1 MLLGNER
8 ARPDWIRTRPQA
20 WKLAVATVCFGAFM
34 GQLDAS
40 IVTLTYRPLERE
52 FGATP
57 AAVQWVSLS
66 YLITLVALLAP
77 VGKRSDRKGRKLSYL
92 HGFLIFSA
100 GSALCGLAP
109 GLGVLIGARIVQ
121 GVGAAFLQANSV
133 ALVTS
138 SAPRGRL
145 RSALGVQAAAQ
156 ALGLALGPTVG
167 GLIVSTLGWRWV
179 FVINVP
185 VGIVAVVAGV
195 FFLPRTTARA
205 EPGPSNIVG
214 SLLIGGC
221 ATAFLLALS
230 SMSGWRGPVWVPVLL
245 LAATLVLAWAL
256 VTNERTSARPL
267 LRPLLSIGGMPG
279 GLLAAMCGYV
289 VLFGPLVLVPGVLEA
304 QGLSSWQ
311 AGLTLT
317 ALPAGFALAAT
328 VAGSIFPARWG
339 DRRRAVVGASV
350 STAFLGSA
358 LLLPLSPGWVAV
370 ALAGVGLGLGAFAPA
385 NNASI
390 MKSVPASETATAG
403 GVINMTRGL
412 GTAVGIS
419 LVTLTSHVGG
429 TRLSIGGLLA
439 AALLCVAALGASAP

>member
-1 MLLGNER
+1 MLIATER
-8 ARPDWIRTRPQA
+8 PRPARIRAWPQA

-40 IVTLTYRPLERE
+40 IVTLTYRPVEQD
-52 FGATP
+52 FGADP

-66 YLITLVALLAP
+66 YLIALVALLAP
-77 VGKRSDRKGRKLSYL
+77 IGRRSDQKGRKLSYL
-92 HGFLIFSA
+92 HGFIIFSA
-100 GSALCGLAP
+100 GSALCSLAP
-109 GLGVLIGARIVQ
+109 DLGLLIGARVVQ

-138 SAPRGRL
+138 AAPGPRM

-179 FVINVP
+179 FAINIP
-185 VGIVAVVAGV
+185 VGILAIVAGI

-205 EPGPSNIVG
+205 EPGPSNVAG

-230 SMSGWRGPVWVPVLL
+230 SLSGLHVPRWTPVLL
-245 LAATLVLAWAL
+245 VAAALACGWAL
-256 VTNERTSARPL
+256 VGSERTSARPL
-267 LRPLLSIGGMPG
+267 LRPLLTIPGMPA

-304 QGLSSWQ
+304 RGLSSWQ

-328 VAGSIFPARWG
+328 LAGALLPRGWG
-339 DRRRAVVGASV
+339 DRPRAAAGASL
-350 STAFLGSA
+350 SAASLGAA
-358 LLLPLSPGWVAV
+358 LFLPLSPGWVAL
-370 ALAGVGLGLGAFAPA
+370 ALAGIGLGLGVFAPS
-385 NNASI
+385 NNAAI
-390 MKSVPASETATAG
+390 MRSVPVCDSASAG

-419 LVTLTSHVGG
+419 LVTLTSHLAGA
-429 TRLSIGGLLA
+429 RLSIGALLAVAVLGLLA
-439 AALLCVAALGASAP
+439 VRTSAP

>member
-1 MLLGNER
+1 MIIATER
-8 ARPDWIRTRPQA
+8 ARPAWIRAWPQA

-40 IVTLTYRPLERE
+40 IVTLTYRPVERA
-52 FGATP
+52 FGADP

-66 YLITLVALLAP
+66 YLIALVALLAP
-77 VGKRSDRKGRKLSYL
+77 TGRRSDQKGRKLSYL

-100 GSALCGLAP
+100 GSALCAVAPDLGL
-109 GLGVLIGARIVQ
+109 LIGARVVQ

-138 SAPRGRL
+138 SAPTHRL
-145 RSALGVQAAAQ
+145 RSALGIQAAAQ

-167 GLIVSTLGWRWV
+167 GLIVSTLGWPWV
-179 FVINVP
+179 FALNVP
-185 VGIVAVVAGV
+185 VGLVAVVAGI
-195 FFLPRTTARA
+195 FFLPRTVARA
-205 EPGPSNIVG
+205 EPGPSNVG
-214 SLLIGGC
+214 GTLLIGGC

-230 SMSGWRGPVWVPVLL
+230 SMSGLHVPDWAPVLL
-245 LAATLVLAWAL
+245 IGVALACGGAL
-256 VTNERTSARPL
+256 VGCERTSARPL
-267 LRPLLSIGGMPG
+267 LRPLLTIRGMPG

-304 QGLSSWQ
+304 RGLSSWQ

-317 ALPAGFALAAT
+317 ALPAGFGVAAT
-328 VAGSIFPARWG
+328 VAGALLPRTWG
-339 DRRRAVVGASV
+339 DRRRAAAGASL
-350 STAFLGSA
+350 SAASLGAA
-358 LLLPLSPGWVAV
+358 LFLPLSPGWVV
-370 ALAGVGLGLGAFAPA
+370 LGLAGVGLGLGAFAPA

-390 MKSVPASETATAG
+390 MRSVPACDSATAG

-419 LVTLTSHVGG
+419 LVTLTAHLAGA
-429 TRLSIGGLLA
+429 RLSIGALLAVALLGLLA
-439 AALLCVAALGASAP
+439 VGTSAP

>member
-1 MLLGNER
+1 MLIATER
-8 ARPDWIRTRPQA
+8 PRPAWIRTWPQA

-40 IVTLTYRPLERE
+40 IVTLTYRPVERA
-52 FGATP
+52 FGADP

-66 YLITLVALLAP
+66 YLIALVALLAP
-77 VGKRSDRKGRKLSYL
+77 IGRRSDQKGRKLSYL

-109 GLGVLIGARIVQ
+109 DLGLLIGARVVQ

-138 SAPRGRL
+138 SAPSHRL
-145 RSALGVQAAAQ
+145 RSALGIQAAAQ

-167 GLIVSTLGWRWV
+167 GIIVSTLGWRWV
-179 FVINVP
+179 FALNVP
-185 VGIVAVVAGV
+185 VGLVAVVAGI

-205 EPGPSNIVG
+205 EPGPSNVAG

-221 ATAFLLALS
+221 ATAFLLAIS
-230 SMSGWRGPVWVPVLL
+230 SMSGLHVPTWTPVLL
-245 LAATLVLAWAL
+245 IAAALACGWAL
-256 VTNERTSARPL
+256 VGSERTSARPL
-267 LRPLLSIGGMPG
+267 LRPLLTIPGIPG
-279 GLLAAMCGYV
+279 GLLAGMCGYV

-304 QGLSSWQ
+304 RGLSSWQ

-317 ALPAGFALAAT
+317 ALPAGFAVAAT
-328 VAGSIFPARWG
+328 VAGALLPRNWG
-339 DRRRAVVGASV
+339 DRRRAAAGASL
-350 STAFLGSA
+350 SAASLGAA
-358 LLLPLSPGWVAV
+358 LFLPLSPGWVV
-370 ALAGVGLGLGAFAPA
+370 LALAGVGLGLGVFAPA

-390 MKSVPASETATAG
+390 MRSVPARDSATAG

-419 LVTLTSHVGG
+419 LVTLTSHLAGA
-429 TRLSIGGLLA
+429 RLSIGALLAVALLGLLA
-439 AALLCVAALGASAP
+439 VGTSAP